1 MKEFIGQALKW
12 MDANAGQ
19 LGDAFGK
26 TLSFH
31 DELMLTKIDQEM
43 AICVERILDLV
54 LEGANAQGEMDMSAQ
69 QRDRVMEL
77 TSIRRAIYNLIAER
91 GTLRQFREVLN

>member
-1 MKEFIGQALKW
+1 MEQFIGQALKW

-26 TLSFH
+26 TLSHH

-43 AICVERILDLV
+43 AICVERILDLA
-54 LEGANAQGEMDMSAQ
+54 LEGANAQGEIGMSKQ

-77 TSIRRAIYNLIAER
+77 TAIRRAIHTLIEER
-91 GTLRQFREVLN
+91 GTLQKFREALN